1 MVMQLLY
8 LIVWL
13 IYPQHPLSLMFMIS
27 ALNSYCHP
35 GSYSNCLKKTKA
47 CFYRQKRK
55 RVSLCILILWM
66 YYCNLHLACFARAK
80 GLYISYLQH
89 PLTATDVCGFI
100 GFSLLWI
107 KSLQVKQFYLLFHR
121 HDHHHHYLNTLFF
134 NFLCC
139 FQCLDQ

>member
-1 MVMQLLY
+1 MQLLY

-13 IYPQHPLSLMFMIS
+13 IYPQHPLSLMFRIS

-47 CFYRQKRK
+47 CFYRQKEK
-55 RVSLCILILWM
+55 SFTVHFNTLDVLLQFTPCLFCTCKAS
-66 YYCNLHLACFARAK
+66 YS
-80 GLYISYLQH
+80 SYLQL

-107 KSLQVKQFYLLFHR
+107 KSLQVKQFYLLFHP

-134 NFLCC
+134 NFLCS
-139 FQCLDQ
+139 FQCLD